1 MYIGPYLEIFKKAKA
16 SDLEQRDRDTN
27 VRRRNV
33 KVPKNE
39 FHHANG
45 GEKE

>member
-1 MYIGPYLEIFKKAKA
+1 MEIFKKAKS
-16 SDLEQRDRDTN
+16 SDLEHRDKDTN

-39 FHHANG
+39 FYQVNG
-45 GEKE
+45 VEKE